1 MSFSNFL
8 PFYYTHW
15 YIIAIMTIELSK
27 QDLAILGHLQED
39 GRISNRDLADRVS
52 LSPSPCWRR
61 VRALESQKVIL
72 GYTALLDPEKLGLS
86 ILAFAHV
93 SLVDHHPAT
102 VQHFDQ
108 SISDAPEVLEC
119 FMTSGDHDY
128 MLKVVTRDMSS
139 YQDFLSEKLL
149 RLDCVRTVNTSFA
162 LKQKKIST
170 RLPLVASG
178 VG

>member
-1 MSFSNFL
+1 
-8 PFYYTHW
+8 
-15 YIIAIMTIELSK
+15 MTIELSK
-27 QDLAILGHLQED
+27 QDLAILAHLQED

-61 VRALESQKVIL
+61 VRSLESQQVIL
-72 GYTALLDPEKLGLS
+72 GYTALLDAQKLGLS
-86 ILAFAHV
+86 ILAFANV

-108 SISDAPEVLEC
+108 SISEAPEVLEC

-170 RLPLVASG
+170 RLPLVARDG
-178 VG
+178 G

>member
-1 MSFSNFL
+1 M
-8 PFYYTHW
+8 P
-15 YIIAIMTIELSK
+15 IAISK

-61 VRALESQKVIL
+61 VRALESQQVIR
-72 GYTALLDPEKLGLS
+72 GYTALLDPQKLGLS
-86 ILAFAHV
+86 ILAFANV

-108 SISDAPEVLEC
+108 SISEGPEVLEC
-119 FMTSGDHDY
+119 FMTSGEHDY

-149 RLDCVRTVNTSFA
+149 RLHCVRTVNTSFA

-178 VG
+178 GG

>member
-1 MSFSNFL
+1 MNTSF
-8 PFYYTHW
+8 
-15 YIIAIMTIELSK
+15 SK
-27 QDLAILGHLQED
+27 QDLAILRYLQED
-39 GRISNRDLADRVS
+39 GRISNRDLATRVS

-61 VRALESQKVIL
+61 VRALESQQVIR

-108 SISDAPEVLEC
+108 SISEAPEVLEC

-139 YQDFLSEKLL
+139 YQDFLSRKLL

-170 RLPLVASG
+170 RLPLETQRG
-178 VG
+178 D

>member
-1 MSFSNFL
+1 MS
-8 PFYYTHW
+8 
-15 YIIAIMTIELSK
+15 AKLSR
-27 QDLAILGHLQED
+27 QDLAILRYLQED
-39 GRISNRDLADRVS
+39 GRISNRDLASKVA

-61 VRALESQKVIL
+61 VRALESQLFIL
-72 GYTALLDPEKLGLS
+72 GYTALLDPQKLGLS

-102 VQHFDQ
+102 VERFDQ
-108 SISDAPEVLEC
+108 SISQAPEVLEC

-128 MLKVVTRDMSS
+128 MLKVVTTDMAS

-162 LKQKKIST
+162 MKQKKIST
-170 RLPLVASG
+170 RLPLETAQA
-178 VG
+178 